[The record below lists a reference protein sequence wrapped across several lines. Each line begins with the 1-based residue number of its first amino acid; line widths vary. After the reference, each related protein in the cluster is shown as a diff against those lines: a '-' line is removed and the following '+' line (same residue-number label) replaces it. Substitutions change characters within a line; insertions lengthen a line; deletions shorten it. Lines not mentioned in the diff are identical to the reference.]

1 MRQEGRG
8 SFTSTT
14 KVRTW
19 RRVAQFPITKGWVA
33 QADVFIDPDDRRL
46 VLTNLL
52 ICPPGG
58 LQAPP
63 ESNLTV
69 SVLRSVKTGRLLSRV
84 YEELNAKPG
93 QVAAWEEFL
102 NEPVPEWRHKAEKRA
117 TSELE
122 AGVVKR
128 GPTGRPDSHFRRVA
142 SLYLDLQAA
151 GWGRGILLEIQRRLK
166 AESREQ
172 LATGCTGPRPADSS
186 VPEPQES
193 PVDSPD
199 RRLTTTRQS
208 GSLPHPRRSKP
219 TLKGSQK

>member
-1 MRQEGRG
+1 M
-8 SFTSTT
+8 
-14 KVRTW
+14 
-19 RRVAQFPITKGWVA
+19 A
-33 QADVFIDPDDRRL
+33 QADVVIEPDDRRL

-58 LQAPP
+58 LLAPP
-63 ESNLTV
+63 ESDLTA
-69 SVLRSVKTGRLLSRV
+69 SVLRSVKTGRMLSRV

-102 NEPVPEWRHKAEKRA
+102 KEPVPEWRHKAEKRA
-117 TSELE
+117 ISELE

-172 LATGCTGPRPADSS
+172 ARDWVHGA
-186 VPEPQES
+186 
-193 PVDSPD
+193 
-199 RRLTTTRQS
+199 TTRGFLS
-208 GSLPHPRRSKP
+208 PGTPGVAGRTPGPALEDYAPKRVAPPPSK
-219 TLKGSQK
+219 KQGSQR